1 VKCNAR
7 TGKNKLWAA
16 GGAGFS
22 SATDNWATPPHVF
35 AALDAEFSF
44 TLDACASAGNAKCER
59 FFTAADD
66 GLAQSWAPETTWM
79 NPPYGRGI
87 GEWMEKAADEAER
100 GATVV
105 CLVPARTDTKWWH
118 EQVMARASEVRLVRG
133 RLKFGA
139 GLAPAP
145 FPSALVV
152 YRPLQAALVVDVW
165 AAPADTAQAA
175 RRLSRPGSD
184 DQNSMKS
191 SRRPSLA
198 ACPAND
204 ESSTRRP
211 HS

>member
-1 VKCNAR
+1 VRSNAR
-7 TGKNKLWAA
+7 TRTNRLWAA

-22 SATDNWATPPHVF
+22 SATDNWATPPDVF
-35 AALDAEFSF
+35 AALDAEFLF
-44 TLDACASAGNAKCER
+44 TLDACASAGNAKCGR

-66 GLAQSWAPETTWM
+66 GLTQSWAPATTWM

-87 GEWMEKAADEAER
+87 REWMAKAADEAEQ

-118 EQVMARASEVRLVRG
+118 EHVMARASEVRFVRG

-152 YRPLQAALVVDVW
+152 YRPVHAALVVDVW
-165 AAPADTAQAA
+165 ETPADQARAAQ
-175 RRLSRPGSD
+175 RLNRAS
-184 DQNSMKS
+184 QT
-191 SRRPSLA
+191 
-198 ACPAND
+198 
-204 ESSTRRP
+204 TRTP
-211 HS
+211 